1 MTNTP
6 QDKQPQLSD
15 TEIQSKL
22 RSLLHKEGTWID
34 WGKTCQELQKAG
46 CEPAQIFED
55 TGFQASQQNL
65 VIVAAQVYD
74 SVAQGGVP
82 EAVLSYFQG
91 PKSDILHE
99 FRILNQ
105 EQRAQ
110 AAQLAYDKKSDVDE
124 AHEIAKAVK
133 EVSRLSQLPGGFT
146 NHPGD
151 MVAYLCWKRAR
162 QKKDLQE
169 RSRLIAKGLKFAS
182 SQSAREAIE
191 KLLSDFTV
199 VSQKTAPLLPVYR
212 LEVEEELPRI
222 IPLVVTSPP
231 TREAIEAVS
240 GVEIQEPF
248 RSINLNTGG
257 CFVPVPGWQ
266 LILKAVD
273 PVGYLSTSDRLPK
286 YLSGRVE
293 QVLVIIDRAAK
304 EWDINS
310 YFLIETETQL
320 ELQWCETPPEGNIIG
335 QLVLIMRPKKILDEG
350 NITQPWQMD
359 D

>member
-1 MTNTP
+1 M
-6 QDKQPQLSD
+6 KELSEA
-15 TEIQSKL
+15 EIQAKM

-34 WGKTCQELQKAG
+34 WGKTCHELQKAG
-46 CEPAQIFED
+46 CEPYQIFEA

-65 VIVAAQVYD
+65 IIVAAQVYD
-74 SVAQGGVP
+74 SVAQGAVS

-91 PKSDILHE
+91 PKSDVLYE

-105 EQRAQ
+105 QQRVS

-124 AHEIAKAVK
+124 SHEIAKTIK
-133 EVSRLSQLPGGFT
+133 DVSLLSQLPGGFT

-169 RSRLIAKGLKFAS
+169 RSRLIAKGLKFAATE
-182 SQSAREAIE
+182 SARKEIE

-199 VSQKTAPLLPVYR
+199 VSQKTAPILPVYR
-212 LEVEEELPRI
+212 LELEEELPRI
-222 IPLVVTSPP
+222 IPLVVADTLTSA
-231 TREAIEAVS
+231 AIEKVS
-240 GVEIQEPF
+240 AVEIEEPF
-248 RSINLNTGG
+248 RSVNLTTGG
-257 CFVPVPGWQ
+257 SFVPVPGWQ
-266 LILKAVD
+266 LVLKAID
-273 PVGYLSTSDRLPK
+273 PVGYVSSSDRLPK

-304 EWDINS
+304 TWDING
-310 YFLIETETQL
+310 YFLIETDSEP
-320 ELQWCETPPEGNIIG
+320 ELQWFETEPKVKIIG
-335 QLVLIMRPKKILDEG
+335 QLVLVMRPKKILDEG

>member
-6 QDKQPQLSD
+6 QDKQLQLSD
-15 TEIQSKL
+15 TEIQAKL
-22 RSLLHKEGTWID
+22 RSLFHKEGTWID

-46 CEPAQIFED
+46 CEAAQIFEA

-65 VIVAAQVYD
+65 IVVAAQVYD
-74 SVAQGGVP
+74 SVAKGGVP
-82 EAVLSYFQG
+82 EEVLRYFQG
-91 PKSDILHE
+91 PKSDVLYE
-99 FRILNQ
+99 FRILNR
-105 EQRAQ
+105 EQRTS

-124 AHEIAKAVK
+124 AHEIAKAVQD
-133 EVSRLSQLPGGFT
+133 VSRLSQLPGGFT

-199 VSQKTAPLLPVYR
+199 VSQKTAPILPVYR
-212 LEVEEELPRI
+212 LELEEELPRI
-222 IPLVVTSPP
+222 IPLVVSSPL
-231 TREAIEAVS
+231 TREAIEGVS

-248 RSINLNTGG
+248 RSINLSTGG

-266 LILKAVD
+266 LMLKAVD
-273 PVGYLSTSDRLPK
+273 PVGYFCSSDRLPK

-293 QVLVIIDRAAK
+293 EVLVIIDRASQ
-304 EWDINS
+304 EWDVNS
-310 YFLIETETQL
+310 YFLVETEQEL
-320 ELQWCETPPEGNIIG
+320 ELQWFETQPEAKIIG

>member
-1 MTNTP
+1 MTNPP
-6 QDKQPQLSD
+6 QDKQLQLTD
-15 TEIQSKL
+15 AAIQEKL

-34 WGKTCQELQKAG
+34 WGKTCQELHQAG
-46 CEPAQIFED
+46 CEPSQIFEA

-74 SVAQGGVP
+74 SVVARAVP
-82 EAVLSYFQG
+82 ELVLRYFQG
-91 PKSDILHE
+91 PKSDVLYE

-105 EQRAQ
+105 TQRAA
-110 AAQLAYDKKSDVDE
+110 AAQLAYDKQSDVYE
-124 AHEIAKAVK
+124 AHEIAKAIK
-133 EVSRLSQLPGGFT
+133 DVSRLSQLPTGFT

-169 RSRLIAKGLKFAS
+169 RSRLIAKGLKFAAS
-182 SQSAREAIE
+182 STAREVIE

-199 VSQKTAPLLPVYR
+199 VPQKTAPLLPIYR

-222 IPLVVTSPP
+222 IPLVVTSPV
-231 TREAIEAVS
+231 TSAAIEAVAR
-240 GVEIQEPF
+240 VQIQEPF
-248 RSINLNTGG
+248 RSVKLSTGG
-257 CFVPVPGWQ
+257 NFVPVPGWQ
-266 LILKAVD
+266 LMLKASD
-273 PVGYLSTSDRLPK
+273 PVGYVSSSDRLPQF
-286 YLSGRVE
+286 LSGRVE
-293 QVLVIIDRAAK
+293 PVLIIIDRAVK
-304 EWDINS
+304 EWDVNS
-310 YFLIETETQL
+310 YFLVETANEP
-320 ELQWCETPPEGNIIG
+320 ELQWFETPPEAKIIG